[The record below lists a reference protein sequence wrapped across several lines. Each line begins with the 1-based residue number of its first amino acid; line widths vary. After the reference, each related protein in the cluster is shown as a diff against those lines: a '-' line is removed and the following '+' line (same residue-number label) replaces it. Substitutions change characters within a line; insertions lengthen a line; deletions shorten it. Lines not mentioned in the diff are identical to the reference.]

1 MPLCFAQPSAQSI
14 TLVFEDFLLTYDDD
28 FLFVRD
34 GSDKIQPGDTQARL
48 LFRHRCFLAANKHAA
63 PARATAYRRRI

>member
-1 MPLCFAQPSAQSI
+1 MQRVLLLQPTAQSI

-34 GSDKIQPGDTQARL
+34 GSSDAIAPGDTQARAL
-48 LFRHRCFLAANKHAA
+48 LFR
-63 PARATAYRRRI
+63 

>member
-1 MPLCFAQPSAQSI
+1 MLQPTAQSI

-34 GSDKIQPGDTQARL
+34 GSSDAIAPGDTQARAL
-48 LFRHRCFLAANKHAA
+48 PFVADGG
-63 PARATAYRRRI
+63 RAFGSSPRAQRRIGPKLPFI